1 MCYTI
6 FMQADY
12 RKLWK
17 LLIDKNMKKTDLIPI
32 AGVSTNIVA
41 KLNKGEYVSMDSLAK
56 ICKALNCDIGDIC
69 VMNSEIQGAK

>member
-1 MCYTI
+1 MHIY
-6 FMQADY
+6 MQADY

-56 ICKALNCDIGDIC
+56 ICKALNCDIGDI
-69 VMNSEIQGAK
+69 VTFGEK